1 MPITPN
7 RLYPAQMNGPV
18 ISANGMAV
26 DAGFEEAEAIE
37 KYLYELSI
45 DKADETELENIG
57 LIIGY
62 PRPLVPEGFNSEN
75 VLLLGPLP
83 LESDPDIGLA
93 SVEHMVGGELS
104 SIITSETN
112 YMGLGNYRKILKAVA
127 YVKRYGIT
135 LKVIDQIAATIS
147 NNYEISWE
155 ENADVLITFNE
166 NIGFKNIWLLTQL
179 FYRIAT
185 TPQILIQSTEGEST

>member
-75 VLLLGPLP
+75 VLLLGPVP

-112 YMGLGNYRKILKAVA
+112 YMSLGNYRKFLKAVA
-127 YVKRYGIT
+127 IIKRYGIT
-135 LKVIDQIAATIS
+135 LDAIDRIAATIS
-147 NNYEISWE
+147 DDYEIAWQA
-155 ENADVLITFNE
+155 NADILITFNE
-166 NIGFKNIWLLTQL
+166 DIGYKNIWLLTQL
-179 FYRIAT
+179 FYRVAT
-185 TPQILIQSTEGEST
+185 EPQVLIQSTEGEST

>member
-1 MPITPN
+1 MAITPN
-7 RLYPAQMNGPV
+7 RLYPSQMNGPV

-26 DAGFEEAEAIE
+26 DAGFEDAEAIE

-83 LESDPDIGLA
+83 LETDPDIGLA
-93 SVEHMVGGELS
+93 SVENMLGGELS
-104 SIITSETN
+104 SIVTSETN
-112 YMGLGNYRKILKAVA
+112 YMGLGNYRQFLKGMA
-127 YVKRYGIT
+127 YLKRYGIT
-135 LKVIDQIAATIS
+135 LKVVDEIAATIS
-147 NNYEISWE
+147 DDYTISYTE
-155 ENADVLITFNE
+155 DADILIQFNE
-166 NIGFKNIWLLTQL
+166 NIGFKNIWILTQL

-185 TPQILIQSTEGEST
+185 APQVLIQSAGGEST